1 MHNGGSNLD
10 VKVVSSDVPFA
21 LDINFCS
28 TTLGKAYNLFFS
40 SVIMPFI
47 NANIQ
52 KFLENDVFNRKV
64 EIREPAKHEID
75 TDYV

>member
-1 MHNGGSNLD
+1 MHNGGSNLGI
-10 VKVVSSDVPFA
+10 KVVSSDLPFA
-21 LDINFCS
+21 LEINFSS

-52 KFLENDVFNRKV
+52 KFLENDVFNKKV
-64 EIREPAKHEID
+64 EMREPVKHEID